1 MNIYRC
7 TFSWSNKI
15 YTRSRQKKL
24 DSFTLEES
32 SHFLYYHRSASPDVD
47 LVRNEFNAIYAP
59 INRLYQF
66 TPPDKVPVIIYD
78 SPKLMKEAL
87 HWRSAAA
94 PMGIYWLGYI
104 NILAPSAWISSSPA
118 ELECVFRLLGPVA
131 HEYTHYVIDHLT
143 YGNYPRWLSEGLAQ
157 FTEQLLA
164 KSPPVSPR
172 SLLNEDFYSL
182 DDLESHFDLL
192 PNQGLAYMEALFLGE
207 ILVEQLSFSHIRWL
221 LHKLQGGSKFFKLLR
236 NSRLNYPTLNLLL
249 QNRLWEKRKF
259 LLQCSPHPTELS

>member
-1 MNIYRC
+1 MNIYRY
-7 TFSWSNKI
+7 TFLWGNKL
-15 YTRSRQKKL
+15 YHRSRQKKL
-24 DSFTLEES
+24 SPFTLEETS
-32 SHFLYYHRSASPDVD
+32 RFLYYHHSSADDVH
-47 LVRNEFNAIYAP
+47 LVQQEFSNIYAP

-66 TPPDKVPVIIYD
+66 NPPAKVPVIIYD
-78 SPKLMKEAL
+78 SPALMNEAL
-87 HWRSAAA
+87 HWRSPAA

-104 NILAPSAWISSSPA
+104 NILAPSAWINSPGG
-118 ELECVFRLLGPVA
+118 ERECVFRLLGPVA

-143 YGNYPRWLSEGLAQ
+143 FGNYPRWLSEGLAQ